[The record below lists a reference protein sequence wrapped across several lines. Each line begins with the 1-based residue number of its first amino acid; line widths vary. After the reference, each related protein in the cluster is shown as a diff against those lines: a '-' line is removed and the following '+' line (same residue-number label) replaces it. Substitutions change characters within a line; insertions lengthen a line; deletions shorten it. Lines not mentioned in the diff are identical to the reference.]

1 MDNLPETASAISNE
15 DYSKTSVHETLLRFE
30 PLSSCLDPN
39 FWFKVCQLK
48 LEVDKLD
55 EVHRPLIGYYTS
67 NNNPYMSFDCSSFN
81 QEVNDETS
89 LKCIARGYC
98 LNKNTID
105 SFKTCDKNELLKEF
119 GGRLLD
125 DFQSGRA
132 IEDPSL
138 IPTFD
143 ILMYTDLKRY
153 IFYFWFAFPSFS
165 GPKYCLNDTPT
176 LLKNTFSPTQFDL
189 LAVGFKNLKIHQ
201 RGFFG
206 IVPTKEGY
214 LTVMTLKEYID
225 FLKNNT
231 ENDSVGYLVFA
242 DPSDL
247 LNNPGWPLRN
257 LLYLILFHCPS
268 IRTSVLKVI
277 ALRGSPTTK
286 FSASM
291 LFNIKLSS
299 EMVLNQ
305 DAIKFVGWEKN
316 SKGMFC
322 PKYVDL
328 SKTMDS
334 TKQAKTSV
342 DLNLKLMKWRIA
354 PDLNLDIV
362 AQSKCLIIGAG
373 TLGCCVA
380 RNLMAWGVH
389 NITFIDNG
397 KVSYSNPVRQ
407 SLYRHSHCINSNTYK
422 AIAAADVL
430 REIHPEINSTGVVMS
445 IPMPGHAANID
456 DHKNVDLLSKLIED
470 NDVIF
475 LLTDSRESRWLP
487 TMLSTLHNKLA
498 ITAALGFESYL
509 VLRHGVEVQDVS
521 SGEKKLGCY
530 FCNDVTAPG
539 NSLVDK
545 TLDQQCTVTRPGVSN
560 IAGALA
566 VELFVSYIQ
575 LKYNVLANA
584 KCCLGIV
591 PHSIRGF
598 ISDFQQIIPFTPS
611 FFQCIACSPTVIND
625 FLNKKEE
632 FLSNVF
638 TNPNYLE
645 DLTGLT
651 SLKNEFENIQIFEM
665 NDSDVEDSGT
675 YSERV

>member
-1 MDNLPETASAISNE
+1 MDNLPEMNE
-15 DYSKTSVHETLLRFE
+15 ENAKTSVKDETLLRFE

-67 NNNPYMSFDCSSFN
+67 NNNPYISLDCSSFN

-89 LKCIARGYC
+89 FKYIARGYC

-105 SFKTCDKNELLKEF
+105 SFKTCDKNELLKGF
-119 GGRLLD
+119 GERLLD

-132 IEDPSL
+132 IEDPSIIL
-138 IPTFD
+138 TFD
-143 ILMYTDLKRY
+143 VLMFTDLKRY
-153 IFYFWFAFPSFS
+153 IFYYWFAFPSFS
-165 GPKYCLNDTPT
+165 GPKYCLNDAPT
-176 LLKNTFSPTQFDL
+176 LLKNIFSPTQFDL
-189 LAVGFKNLKIHQ
+189 LAFGFKNLKIDQ

-206 IVPTKEGY
+206 IALTKEGN

-225 FLKNNT
+225 LLKNNT

-268 IRTSVLKVI
+268 IRTSVLRVI

-316 SKGMFC
+316 SKGIFC

-334 TKQAKTSV
+334 TKQAKASV

-422 AIAAADVL
+422 ALAAADVL
-430 REIHPEINSTGVVMS
+430 REIHPEINSTGIVMS

-521 SGEKKLGCY
+521 SVEKKLGCY

-598 ISDFQQIIPFTPS
+598 ISDFQQIIPFTSS

-625 FLNKKEE
+625 FLKKKEE